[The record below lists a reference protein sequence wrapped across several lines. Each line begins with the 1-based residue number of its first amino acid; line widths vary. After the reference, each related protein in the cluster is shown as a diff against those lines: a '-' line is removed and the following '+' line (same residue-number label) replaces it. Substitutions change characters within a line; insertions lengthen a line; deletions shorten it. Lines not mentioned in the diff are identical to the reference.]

1 MIIRQAKRPSIIA
14 IEKKERKGIII
25 DIAVPADDVRVGE
38 KKREK
43 KEKTSGPEGRDWK
56 IVETQKG
63 RSCIC
68 SDRSPWK
75 CHQRI

>member
-43 KEKTSGPEGRDWK
+43 ISGPEGRDWK
-56 IVETQKG
+56 IEETQKG